1 MLRCATSILKTAEK
15 KDSFLKITRSFSKKR
30 LVVDEAYRSVSTEK
44 SNVIKLN
51 PYNKI
56 KKIWKLSHLP
66 ESHVLKALSSKE
78 GKHYY
83 TIVGEV

>member
-1 MLRCATSILKTAEK
+1 MLHRSIALWKTVGL
-15 KDSFLKITRSFSKKR
+15 KDSVLRATREFSKKR
-30 LVVDEAYRSVSTEK
+30 LVVDEAYRSISTEK

-66 ESHVLKALSSKE
+66 ESHVLKALSTKE
-78 GKHYY
+78 GKYYY
-83 TIVGEV
+83 TKV